1 MVRPMKVEEIP
12 GHPDH
17 PRKQANLEKTTYS
30 LLRVREHRRKTTK
43 WWHFLISKV
52 RIYFPPIHDHPTIYL
67 LYPIHRVSY
76 IFVRPCCVAVVRP
89 AMRIFGSGDGPG
101 NSEGSPLG
109 GDLVHLP
116 IFEIAIAVD

>member
-1 MVRPMKVEEIP
+1 MVRPMKGGRNSGP
-12 GHPDH
+12 
-17 PRKQANLEKTTYS
+17 PRPSTKTGQPRETTYS

-76 IFVRPCCVAVVRP
+76 IIVRPCCIAVVRP